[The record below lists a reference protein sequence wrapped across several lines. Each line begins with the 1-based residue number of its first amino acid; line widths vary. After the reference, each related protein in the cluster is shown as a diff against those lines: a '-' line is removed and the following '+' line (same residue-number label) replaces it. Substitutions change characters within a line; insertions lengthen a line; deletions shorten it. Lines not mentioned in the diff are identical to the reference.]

1 MFYGTA
7 IQIASATH
15 DGESQTGVSAT
26 QVILIPA
33 AREAW
38 VRNLSDEHPRKT
50 WGRVSYTT
58 DLFTLTGVPAALGAA
73 EWADYSTGLRDRVL
87 AGESVLT
94 HDVPVLFHVTDDE
107 ALELRSG
114 VMPRNIP
121 LRFQRA
127 VEAVGATVIGSGA
140 SPLLGVVND
149 REYDSLSFAT
159 GDNVAN
165 RVTGTMDALTAR
177 INEDRTATLDRYVPP
192 AAVAKGGGTHMT
204 SERADAFF
212 AAHPEAD
219 EAREAAAEA
228 EAETVAP
235 PVALPTG
242 DDKCKPGTSLTRP
255 NGLPYVAREVKIG
268 VKGVSDVDLMRAAK
282 SHGKHIALYGEPG
295 TGKTALLEV
304 AFPGLIT
311 VVCSA
316 DTEAG
321 DLMGSYVITM
331 GEEGR
336 EALAWRDGPVTRAAI
351 EGKTVLLDE
360 ISMVAPNQLTALFAL
375 MDGRTTFTIP
385 QNPSR
390 GTLHVKEGFSV
401 VAAWNPNA
409 PGSRVSEAL
418 LSRFGVKAEFTT
430 DYAVMRSLGVNERM
444 VSAAEHMDKQR
455 QNDEISWAPQARE
468 LLAFKDDESNLG
480 LTFALN
486 NLLANVPYTEV
497 PVVKAHLLERFGD
510 LLRNTKIVGPLTI

>member
-7 IQIASATH
+7 IQIAAATH
-15 DGESQTGVSAT
+15 GSDGEQTGVAAT

-38 VRNLSDEHPRKT
+38 VRDLSDSHPRKT
-50 WGRVSYTT
+50 WRRTVYSTSL
-58 DLFTLTGVPAALGAA
+58 DAITGSAALYTRDF
-73 EWADYSTGLRDRVL
+73 ADYASSL
-87 AGESVLT
+87 ATLVKDGETVLT
-94 HDVPVLFHVTDDE
+94 HDVPVLFHVKDE
-107 ALELRSG
+107 EVLEMRNDET
-114 VMPRNIP
+114 MPRNVP

-127 VEAVGATVIGSGA
+127 VEAVGASVIGSGA
-140 SPLLGVVND
+140 VSLAAAVKD

-159 GDNVAN
+159 GANVSE
-165 RVTGTMDALTAR
+165 RITGTLDALTAR

-192 AAVAKGGGTHMT
+192 AATAKAGGTHMT
-204 SERADAFF
+204 TERADAFF
-212 AAHPEAD
+212 ADNPGGIPASSPDAPEP
-219 EAREAAAEA
+219 AAEPEVVLA
-228 EAETVAP
+228 EGAV
-235 PVALPTG
+235 
-242 DDKCKPGTSLTRP
+242 KPGTSLTRP
-255 NGLPYVAREVKIG
+255 NGQPYVARAVKIG
-268 VKGVSDVDLMRAAK
+268 VKGGISDVDLIRAAK
-282 SHGKHIALYGEPG
+282 SHGKHIALFGEPG
-295 TGKTALLEV
+295 TGKTALFEV
-304 AFPGLIT
+304 ALPGLIT

-331 GEEGR
+331 GADGR
-336 EALAWRDGPVTRAAI
+336 ETLTWQDGPVTKAAV

-390 GTLHVKEGFSV
+390 GTLHVKEGFSI

-418 LSRFGVKAEFTT
+418 LSRFGFKAEFTT
-430 DYAVMRSLGVNERM
+430 DYATMRALGVNDRM

-455 QNDEISWAPQARE
+455 LNDEISWAPQARE
-468 LLAFKDDESNLG
+468 LLGFMDDEKNLG
-480 LTFALN
+480 LTFALQ
-486 NLLANVPYTEV
+486 NLLANVPPTEV

-510 LLRNTKIVGPLTI
+510 LLRDTKIVGPLTI